1 MNTGNTVEGGASL
14 GGMEIDQPKER
25 VVAFRPS
32 YLDDKALWDS
42 FRRGEEQALITIY
55 NRNIKALFNYGMKF
69 FNEREIIK
77 DSIQELFIELWKN
90 RENLGDTD
98 SVKYYLFTSLRRK
111 IVRTKSKFNFRMLRI
126 QDDMDIETSPI
137 ESELIERELDS
148 DRKEKLA
155 FLINRLTKRQR
166 LVIHLRYFEE
176 MEYDEIAGLLNL
188 NKQTIYN
195 LISKAIESLKSHYT
209 SGK

>member
-1 MNTGNTVEGGASL
+1 MNTSNIIWDGAPL

-32 YLDDKALWDS
+32 YLDDKVLWDS

-69 FNEREIIK
+69 LNEREIIK
-77 DSIQELFIELWKN
+77 DLIQELFIELWKN
-90 RENLGDTD
+90 RKNLGDTD

-111 IVRTKSKFNFRMLRI
+111 IIRTKSKFNFRMLRI
-126 QDDMDIETSPI
+126 QDGMDIETSPI
-137 ESELIERELDS
+137 ESELIEMELDS

-155 FLINRLTKRQR
+155 FLINQLTKRQR

-176 MEYDEIAGLLNL
+176 MEYDKIARLLNL

-209 SGK
+209 LGK